1 MNPNRWK
8 LVLLGM
14 LVLGTAQVAAADKGP
29 FTISLRYSPQ
39 ESVATSSAVL
49 GPGMSERPVQV
60 TMEDGRAGSDPAV
73 IGDSSDDDDK
83 MWPVKA
89 SNGVVAWADEVLRK
103 NLGDWG
109 IKVSPD
115 APQTLAGKLTRFRVV
130 ESNKAVGSTY
140 QAEVQ
145 VAFALKNAQ
154 GAVLWEGT
162 ALGDATRYGRARSQE
177 NINEVFSDAIKETY
191 ANALNDAGLQN
202 AWVGKAA
209 PPSGSPTATAAKAPS
224 GPPVSPADLLA
235 ELVKLKKQGFT
246 TDLLVDYV
254 NQKNLSSPLSADD
267 MVSWKQ
273 AGMPQEVIK
282 AALARS
288 GS

>member
-8 LVLLGM
+8 LVLLGA
-14 LVLGTAQVAAADKGP
+14 LVLGTTRVEAADKGP
-29 FTISLRYSPQ
+29 LTISLRYAPQ

-49 GPGMSERPVQV
+49 GSGMNERPVQV

-73 IGDSSDDDDK
+73 IGDSSDDDDH

-89 SNGVVAWADEVLRK
+89 SNSVVTWADEVLRK

-115 APQTLAGKLTRFRVV
+115 APQTLAGKLTRVRVV

-154 GAVLWEGT
+154 GGVLWEGT
-162 ALGDATRYGRARSQE
+162 ALGDATRYGRARSEE
-177 NINEVFSDAIKETY
+177 NVNEVLSDAIKEVY

-202 AWVGKAA
+202 AWMGKAA
-209 PPSGSPTATAAKAPS
+209 PRSESSPAAAQSPS
-224 GPPVSPADLLA
+224 GPPISPADLLA

-254 NQKNLSSPLSADD
+254 NQKNLGSPLTADD
-267 MVSWKQ
+267 MVSWSK
-273 AGMPQEVIK
+273 AGMPQEVVK
-282 AALARS
+282 AALARA

>member
-1 MNPNRWK
+1 MNPNQWK
-8 LVLLGM
+8 LVLLGA
-14 LVLGTAQVAAADKGP
+14 LVLGTAQVGAADKGP
-29 FTISLRYSPQ
+29 FTVSLRYSPQ

-49 GPGMSERPVQV
+49 GPGMNERPVQV

-73 IGDSSDDDDK
+73 IGDCSDDDDK

-89 SNGVVAWADEVLRK
+89 SNSVVTWADEVLRK

-115 APQTLAGKLTRFRVV
+115 APQTLAGKLTRVRVV

-154 GAVLWEGT
+154 GGVLWEGT
-162 ALGDATRYGRARSQE
+162 ALGDATRFGRARSQE
-177 NINEVFSDAIKETY
+177 NVNEVLSDAIKETY

-209 PPSGSPTATAAKAPS
+209 PRSESSSAAKVPS
-224 GPPVSPADLLA
+224 GPSISPADLLA
-235 ELVKLKKQGFT
+235 ELVKLKKQSFT
-246 TDLLVDYV
+246 TELLVDYV
-254 NQKNLSSPLSADD
+254 NQKNLGSPLTADD

-288 GS
+288 GN

>member
-8 LVLLGM
+8 LVLLGA
-14 LVLGTAQVAAADKGP
+14 LVLGTSRVEAADKGP
-29 FTISLRYSPQ
+29 LTISLRYAPQ

-49 GPGMSERPVQV
+49 GSGMNEQPVQV
-60 TMEDGRAGSDPAV
+60 TMEDGRAGTDPMV
-73 IGDSSDDDDK
+73 IGDSSDDDDH

-89 SNGVVAWADEVLRK
+89 SNSVVTWADEILRK

-115 APQTLAGKLTRFRVV
+115 ASQTLAGKLTRVRVV

-154 GAVLWEGT
+154 GGVLWEGT
-162 ALGDATRYGRARSQE
+162 ALGDATRYGRARSEE
-177 NINEVFSDAIKETY
+177 NVNEVLSDAIKEVY

-202 AWVGKAA
+202 AWVGKAV
-209 PPSGSPTATAAKAPS
+209 PRSESSPAAKAPA
-224 GPPVSPADLLA
+224 GPPISPADLLA

-246 TDLLVDYV
+246 TELLVDYV
-254 NQKNLSSPLSADD
+254 DQKSLGSALTADD

-282 AALARS
+282 AALARA

>member
-8 LVLLGM
+8 LVLLGA
-14 LVLGTAQVAAADKGP
+14 LVLGTARVGAADKGP
-29 FTISLRYSPQ
+29 FTVSLRYSPQ

-49 GPGMSERPVQV
+49 GPGMNERPVQV
-60 TMEDGRAGSDPAV
+60 TMEAGRAGSDPAV
-73 IGDSSDDDDK
+73 IGDSSDGDDR
-83 MWPVKA
+83 MWPVMA
-89 SNGVVAWADEVLRK
+89 SNSVVTWADEVLRK

-115 APQTLAGKLTRFRVV
+115 APQTLAGKLTRVRVV

-145 VAFALKNAQ
+145 VAFALKNAE
-154 GAVLWEGT
+154 GGVLWEGT
-162 ALGDATRYGRARSQE
+162 ALGDATRFGRARSQE
-177 NINEVFSDAIKETY
+177 NVNEVLSDAIKETY

-202 AWVGKAA
+202 AWVGKTA
-209 PPSGSPTATAAKAPS
+209 PRSESSPAAKAPS

-235 ELVKLKKQGFT
+235 ELVKLKKQSFT
-246 TDLLVDYV
+246 TELLVDYV
-254 NQKNLSSPLSADD
+254 NQKNLGSPLTADD

-282 AALARS
+282 AALAR
-288 GS
+288 